1 MKRTVILVLVA
12 FLSAA
17 LVFAQDEQASSQD
30 SLQVADSLQVTEPET
45 STEPVIPND
54 PSSVLQSFFQAL
66 KSGDSLMVTTLISSE
81 GLENIEVMLDI
92 LHENLSDDQEAVM
105 SRLTSAG
112 YSATSDE
119 IEDWNPEDYLA
130 HTVVLPV
137 MKGRYVL
144 YEMEIGDYSDEN
156 QHLMVPLTF
165 TTASG
170 VQLPFQAELVR
181 EDDQWKVSTFMG
193 LNSFP

>member
-1 MKRTVILVLVA
+1 MKRTAFLVFVA
-12 FLSAA
+12 FLSVAM
-17 LVFAQDEQASSQD
+17 VFAQDEQASSQD
-30 SLQVADSLQVTEPET
+30 SLQVTENEA
-45 STEPVIPND
+45 STEPVIPTD

-66 KSGDSLMVTTLISSE
+66 KTGDSLMVTTLISSE

-92 LHENLSDDQEAVM
+92 LHENLSDDQETVM
-105 SRLTSAG
+105 SRLTAAG
-112 YSATSDE
+112 YSATAEE
-119 IEDWNPEDYLA
+119 IEDWDPEDYLA

-137 MKGRYVL
+137 MKGRYAL
-144 YEMEIGDYSDEN
+144 YEMDIGDYTNEN
-156 QHLMVPLTF
+156 QHLIVPLTF